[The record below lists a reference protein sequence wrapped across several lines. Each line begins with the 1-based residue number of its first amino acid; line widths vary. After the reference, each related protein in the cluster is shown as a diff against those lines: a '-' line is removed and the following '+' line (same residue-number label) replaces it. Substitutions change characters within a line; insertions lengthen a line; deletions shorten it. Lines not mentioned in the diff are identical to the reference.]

1 MNNFSK
7 LLAGAVLTFSASA
20 FSLPAVA
27 QSVQSPYV
35 DSACGAWQGNTW
47 VPNGRCSDADRT
59 FKHQYVAGTIVSV
72 TGHLVTVQRSTGQ
85 LVIDDQLALNREM
98 TGKVAVGRRILAHGY
113 WRNKV
118 FYATMIQPNT
128 ATGKAS
134 AMMAT
139 PYVDSRC
146 GTWRGNAWQS
156 NGTCTRTVDMYRH
169 QYVAGTIT
177 GVTGHLVTIQR
188 SKGTLVIDDQLAL
201 NRKMTG
207 TVAVGRRILA
217 HGYWRNK
224 VFYATL
230 IQ

>member
-1 MNNFSK
+1 MNDVSK
-7 LLAGAVLTFSASA
+7 LLAGAVLTLSASA
-20 FSLPAVA
+20 FSLPAAA
-27 QSVQSPYV
+27 QSMQSPYL

-47 VPNGRCSDADRT
+47 VPNGSCTDTDNT

-72 TGHLVTVQRSTGQ
+72 TGHLVTVQRSKGQ
-85 LVIDDQLALNREM
+85 LVIDDQLALNRQL

-118 FYATMIQPNT
+118 FYATM
-128 ATGKAS
+128 
-134 AMMAT
+134 MAT

-146 GTWRGNAWQS
+146 GTWRGNEWRS
-156 NGTCTRTVDMYRH
+156 NGTCTKADDMYRH